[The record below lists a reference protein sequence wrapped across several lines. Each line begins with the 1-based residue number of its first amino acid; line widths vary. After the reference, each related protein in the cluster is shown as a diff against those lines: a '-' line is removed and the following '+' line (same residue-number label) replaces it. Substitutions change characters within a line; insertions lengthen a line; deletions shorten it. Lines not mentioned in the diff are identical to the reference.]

1 MIIAVNTC
9 SLFFNHPDDPGYFIY
24 QCISNLEKKH
34 PQHQFIFLFDRPF
47 DKQLTFAKNSSAV
60 VMRPRPVS
68 TLLWPYWYNFT
79 LPAVLRKYK
88 ATVYISTDGI
98 CAGRTK
104 LPQCLLLQDLTFL
117 HAPEYVAGSLLRFYK
132 KQFSGF
138 LKKAKS
144 IVTLSAFSQTI
155 IADRYKIDAKKIS
168 IIYPAPTIVFKP
180 VEEAV
185 KEAVKAQYTD
195 GKEFFLYTGAI
206 HPRNNLV
213 NLLKAFSFFK
223 KRQKSNMQLLIAG
236 TPDKKFKQFAEDLK
250 TYRYRDEVKIL
261 SGLPVTE
268 LAEITAAAYAF
279 IFPVLFD
286 NFTHHPLNAMQSAV
300 PVITSKCC
308 ALPETCADAALYVN
322 PEDFKDLAEK
332 MMLLY
337 KDEQKRNQLISTGLL
352 QAKKYNWDNTANLL
366 WELIARTIE
375 Y

>member
-9 SLFFNHPDDPGYFIY
+9 SLLNNHPDDPGYFIY
-24 QCISNLEKKH
+24 HCISYLAKKY
-34 PQHQFIFLFDRPF
+34 PQHQFLFLFDRPF

-117 HAPEYVAGSLLRFYK
+117 HAPEYVAASHLRFYK
-132 KQFSGF
+132 KLFPGF

-144 IVTLSAFSQTI
+144 IVTLSAFSQTV

-168 IIYPAPTIVFKP
+168 IIYPAPAAVFKP
-180 VEEAV
+180 VEETI
-185 KEAVKAQYTD
+185 KEAVKAKYAD
-195 GKEFFLYTGAI
+195 GKEFFLYTGTI

-236 TPDKKFKQFAEDLK
+236 TPDIKFTQFSEDLK

-286 NFTHHPLNAMQSAV
+286 NFTHHPLNAMQCAV

-308 ALPETCADAALYVN
+308 ALPEICADAALYVN
-322 PEDFKDLAEK
+322 PGDFKDLAEK

-337 KDEQKRNQLISTGLL
+337 KDEQNRNQLISAGLS
-352 QAKKYNWDNTANLL
+352 QAKKYNWDNTADRL

-375 Y
+375 